1 MNKSTITPQG
11 QSQQVHNHQ
20 MRTHQMS
27 LQLEYFN
34 LIKEGI
40 KKIEGRI
47 NDAKRES
54 ILPGHIII
62 FKNNQ
67 NEDTIRCKVSE
78 RNDYGNLQDF
88 LNDCYQDKQSNEVLP
103 GKNISEAFE
112 TYVSIYGSKCDL
124 SITPMV
130 GFKLELC

>member
-1 MNKSTITPQG
+1 MEKAIYA
-11 QSQQVHNHQ
+11 HQ
-20 MRTHQMS
+20 MGTHQMGTHQMS
-27 LQLEYFN
+27 LQLEYFD
-34 LIKEGI
+34 LIKEGK

-67 NEDTIRCKVSE
+67 NQDVISCKVTE
-78 RNDYGNLQDF
+78 RNDYGNLQNF

-103 GKNISEAFE
+103 GKNISEALE
-112 TYVSIYGSKCDL
+112 TYESIYGSKFDL
-124 SITPMV
+124 STTPMV
-130 GFKLELC
+130 GFKFKLC

>member
-1 MNKSTITPQG
+1 MEKSTLT
-11 QSQQVHNHQ
+11 HQ
-20 MRTHQMS
+20 METHQMGTHQMGTHQMS
-27 LQLEYFN
+27 LQLEYFD

-67 NEDTIRCKVSE
+67 NEDIIRCKVSE

-88 LNDCYQDKQSNEVLP
+88 LNDCYQYKQSNEVLP

-124 SITPMV
+124 YNTPMV